1 MNDVHWSHIF
11 SSGIFEVEFKVE
23 QIKMLLKYWI
33 EAPLKC
39 FVIYIQFVLFWD
51 IDSIKNKKSQRLY
64 ELESDI

>member
-11 SSGIFEVEFKVE
+11 SSGIFEFKVE

-33 EAPLKC
+33 EASLKC